1 VNYALD
7 VAMGWPKGDYLDP
20 QPLASG
26 NRFQNQAYGNYVFGV
41 YMSAAGTSLNSALN
55 DASAFALGSG
65 AYFTYRKNGYQMD
78 PNYPLLPAANVANI
92 TNGWNAQAN
101 GTVCHN

>member
-1 VNYALD
+1 
-7 VAMGWPKGDYLDP
+7 MGWPKGKYLDA

-26 NRFQNQAYGNYVFGV
+26 NVFQNQAYGNYVFGV
-41 YMSAAGTSLNSALN
+41 YMSGAGTSLNSALN
-55 DASAFALGSG
+55 DASAFALASG